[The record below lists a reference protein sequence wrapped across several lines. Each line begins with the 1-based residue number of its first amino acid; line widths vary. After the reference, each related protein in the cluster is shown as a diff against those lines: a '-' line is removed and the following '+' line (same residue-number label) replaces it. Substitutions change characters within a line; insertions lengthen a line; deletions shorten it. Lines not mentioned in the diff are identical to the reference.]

1 MEMESIKITLETLYD
16 ILRNEKKRDELQKL
30 EDTFYLDVVGYLKEK
45 TAIFNS
51 KKIDSDILAAG
62 ERDKIDYEIRSIKRI
77 LKDIYE
83 KREKKIL
90 EIALNKSH
98 TGSDLIDTSSM
109 LREEKLFYQQLL
121 NNLDSFRR
129 GILIKIHRCEFP
141 DLLSMTQDTSS
152 LPINFTTSIPA
163 KEAQEP
169 ITKFETTED
178 ENEET
183 ENQETIPISPPSQ
196 IINPSPE
203 LTPKQSLINLTKIKF
218 IRPTPKFIWKDMKE
232 YGPFDPGEQIDI
244 YPEVAELLIRK
255 ERAEK
260 V

>member
-1 MEMESIKITLETLYD
+1 MESIKITLETLYD

-45 TAIFNS
+45 TALLNS
-51 KKIDSDILAAG
+51 KKIDPDILATG

-141 DLLSMTQDTSS
+141 DLLSMTQDTSAFAV
-152 LPINFTTSIPA
+152 NFTSSLTS
-163 KEAQEP
+163 KESQSP
-169 ITKFETTED
+169 ITQFETE
-178 ENEET
+178 EET
-183 ENQETIPISPPSQ
+183 EENKKINTPENQSNTFDNNLEKPSEK
-196 IINPSPE
+196 PA
-203 LTPKQSLINLTKIKF
+203 INLTKIKF

-232 YGPFDPGEQIDI
+232 YGPFDPGEQIEI

>member
-16 ILRNEKKRDELQKL
+16 ILRNEKKRDDLQKL
-30 EDTFYLDVVGYLKEK
+30 EDTFYLDIVGYLKEK
-45 TAIFNS
+45 TALLNA
-51 KKIDSDILAAG
+51 KRIDINILAAG
-62 ERDKIDYEIRSIKRI
+62 ERDKIDYEIRSIQRI

-83 KREKKIL
+83 KREKKII

-98 TGSDLIDTSSM
+98 TSSDLIDTSSM
-109 LREEKLFYQQLL
+109 LREEKLFYQQIL

-129 GILIKIHRCEFP
+129 GILMKIHRCEFP
-141 DLLSMTQDTSS
+141 DLLSMTKDTSAFGTNFTIS
-152 LPINFTTSIPA
+152 LPA
-163 KEAQEP
+163 QEAQAP
-169 ITKFETTED
+169 IAKFETSEEANED
-178 ENEET
+178 T
-183 ENQETIPISPPSQ
+183 ENQETITPVPGSV
-196 IINPSPE
+196 
-203 LTPKQSLINLTKIKF
+203 PKQNLTKIKF

-232 YGPFDPGEQIDI
+232 YGPFDPGEQIEI

>member
-1 MEMESIKITLETLYD
+1 MGMESIKITLETLYD
-16 ILRNEKKRDELQKL
+16 ILRNEKKRDDLQKL

-45 TAIFNS
+45 NALLNA
-51 KKIDSDILAAG
+51 KKIDINILAAG
-62 ERDKIDYEIRSIKRI
+62 ERDKIDYEIRSIQRI

-83 KREKKIL
+83 KREKKII

-109 LREEKLFYQQLL
+109 LREERLFYQQIL
-121 NNLDSFRR
+121 NNLDNFRR

-141 DLLSMTQDTSS
+141 DLLSMTQNTSAFET
-152 LPINFTTSIPA
+152 NFTISLAA
-163 KEAQEP
+163 KEAQAP
-169 ITKFETTED
+169 ITKFETDEKANED
-178 ENEET
+178 K
-183 ENQETIPISPPSQ
+183 ENQETTTPAPVA
-196 IINPSPE
+196 
-203 LTPKQSLINLTKIKF
+203 PKQNLTKIKF

-232 YGPFDPGEQIDI
+232 YGPFDPGEQIEI

>member
-1 MEMESIKITLETLYD
+1 MGMESIKITLETLYD
-16 ILRNEKKRDELQKL
+16 ILRNEKKRDDLQKL

-45 TAIFNS
+45 NALLNA
-51 KKIDSDILAAG
+51 KKIDINILAAG
-62 ERDKIDYEIRSIKRI
+62 ERDKIDYEIRSIQRI

-83 KREKKIL
+83 KREKKII

-109 LREEKLFYQQLL
+109 LREERLFYQQIL
-121 NNLDSFRR
+121 NNLDNFRR

-141 DLLSMTQDTSS
+141 DLLSMTQNTSAFET
-152 LPINFTTSIPA
+152 NFTIALAA
-163 KEAQEP
+163 KEAQAP
-169 ITKFETTED
+169 ITKFETDEKANED
-178 ENEET
+178 K
-183 ENQETIPISPPSQ
+183 ENQETTTPAPVA
-196 IINPSPE
+196 
-203 LTPKQSLINLTKIKF
+203 PKQNLTKIKF

-232 YGPFDPGEQIDI
+232 YGPFDPGEQIEI